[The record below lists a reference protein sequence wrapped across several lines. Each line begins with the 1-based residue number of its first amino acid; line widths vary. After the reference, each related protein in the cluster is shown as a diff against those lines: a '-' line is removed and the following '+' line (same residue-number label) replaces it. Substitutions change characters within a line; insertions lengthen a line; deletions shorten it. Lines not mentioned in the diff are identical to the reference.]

1 MSFEWI
7 LVPVIIGICY
17 GLGVIYK
24 ACPFIKDEYI
34 PALEVVTGAILGV
47 IAYFMHVSW
56 LPAEDILMAIFIGI
70 GSGWASVGL
79 NQMIKQFKKLKPQEG
94 DEIHEGKS
102 GDEC

>member
-17 GLGVIYK
+17 GFGVIYK

-47 IAYFMHVSW
+47 IAYFMKVSW

-79 NQMIKQFKKLKPQEG
+79 NQTIKQLKKLVPQEG